1 MTRLAYCSVVT
12 TIVIPAYNE
21 SRVLGRLLSRIV
33 VPDAADSPTV
43 LVVANGCTDQTA
55 DIARSFGNAVR
66 VLSIPVASKRLAL
79 AASDRAVT
87 SFPRLYVD
95 ADVEIG
101 RADIAALT
109 GALLLPGTLAV
120 APERHLEL
128 AGCRWPVR
136 WYLDIWARLPAVRDG
151 LFGRGAFAVSADG
164 HRRIANLPMLMA
176 DDLAVAL
183 AFGPGEARVVPQAR
197 VTTYPPRTLGALIR
211 RRIRVATGVAQ
222 LERTAGAPPSTARTT
237 RADLTAIVADEPA
250 LLPKLAVFLLVTAI
264 ARTAS
269 RWFVARGDF
278 RTWQRD
284 ETSRAPGQ
292 HAAGLPGET
301 LPGEIR

>member
-1 MTRLAYCSVVT
+1 
-12 TIVIPAYNE
+12 
-21 SRVLGRLLSRIV
+21 
-33 VPDAADSPTV
+33 
-43 LVVANGCTDQTA
+43 
-55 DIARSFGNAVR
+55 
-66 VLSIPVASKRLAL
+66 
-79 AASDRAVT
+79 
-87 SFPRLYVD
+87 
-95 ADVEIG
+95 
-101 RADIAALT
+101 
-109 GALLLPGTLAV
+109 
-120 APERHLEL
+120 
-128 AGCRWPVR
+128 VR

-237 RADLTAIVADEPA
+237 RADLAAIVADEPA